1 MAEQLIPIGH
11 VDESDT
17 LGNTLHHAA
26 FGGSKKALKR
36 VLDKGRVRPCQ
47 IFFRFSSPPAH
58 MKYKRIKKK
67 WGGRF
72 LILKN
77 LPSQFFYL
85 Q

>member
-47 IFFRFSSPPAH
+47 FFFRFSSPPTH
-58 MKYKRIKKK
+58 MKYKQMKKK
-67 WGGRF
+67 IGVEGF
-72 LILKN
+72 
-77 LPSQFFYL
+77 
-85 Q
+85 